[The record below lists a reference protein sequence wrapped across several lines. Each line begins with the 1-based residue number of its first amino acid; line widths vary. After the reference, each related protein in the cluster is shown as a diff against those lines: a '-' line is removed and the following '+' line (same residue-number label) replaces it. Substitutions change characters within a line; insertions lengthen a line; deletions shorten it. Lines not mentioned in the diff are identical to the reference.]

1 MKKISILV
9 ALLAFFA
16 AMISCTPAD
25 NGGQKGALKVS
36 LSASESFTDNKAN
49 LTIVLSQ
56 QRASAVSVTLAV
68 DETAAGAIKSSALS
82 FEKNVTVQANSNS
95 NVVPV
100 ELVTE
105 PNGPAKAYIK
115 IVAAN
120 GAVANTDAVVI
131 AYTPKGYSGGGEG
144 GEEGGEGGE
153 EGGEG
158 GEGGGSGTE
167 GSQQTNWTVQVT
179 GTELEQDE
187 YNGQTYYYIAGNITA
202 PGSTYLYHDCFFG
215 DEDFHQYGGESVAKW
230 AASIE
235 SELSTAL
242 QSYSIDQVLEKAGEV
257 YINYYES
264 GDQYLYVLDFDAK
277 GKYTGKYA
285 IIAFTMPEVE
295 GAAGGEFEGDLTFC
309 KDWKATYAGDGE
321 IDVTGV
327 TDEYFMF
334 DVYDDPVPDAE
345 LAAELQDMVDYNLS
359 EYGYYYYGPSDYDI
373 WQGLDNGQYYV
384 YITGMTKE
392 GVITGNYG
400 YSVITVS
407 DASAMALKARL
418 KAGHT
423 RSRHHRGIKNRK
435 F

>member
-1 MKKISILV
+1 MKKTSILV
-9 ALLAFFA
+9 ALLAFFG

-144 GEEGGEGGE
+144 GGEGGEGGE
-153 EGGEG
+153 
-158 GEGGGSGTE
+158 EGGGSGTE

-179 GTELEQDE
+179 GTELEEDE

-295 GAAGGEFEGDLTFC
+295 GAGGGEGGGGEFEGDLTFC
-309 KDWKATYAGDGE
+309 KDWKATYAGEGIVE
-321 IDVTGV
+321 VTGV
-327 TDEYFMF
+327 TDTYFMF
-334 DVYDDPVPDAE
+334 DIYDDAIQESE
-345 LAAELQDMVDYNLS
+345 LADELQAMVDYNLT
-359 EYGYYYYGPSDYDI
+359 EYGYYYYGPSDYDS
-373 WQGLDNGQYYV
+373 WEGLDNGQYYI
-384 YITGMTKE
+384 YITGMTTA

>member
-1 MKKISILV
+1 MKKTSILV
-9 ALLAFFA
+9 ALLAFFG

-25 NGGQKGALKVS
+25 NGGQKGALRVS

-56 QRASAVSVTLAV
+56 QTASAVSVTLAV
-68 DETAAGAIKSSALS
+68 DQTAPGAIKSSALS

-115 IVAAN
+115 IVAAS

-144 GEEGGEGGE
+144 GEEGGEGG
-153 EGGEG
+153 
-158 GEGGGSGTE
+158 GSGTE
-167 GSQQTNWTVQVT
+167 GSQQANWTVQVT
-179 GTELEQDE
+179 GTELEEEE
-187 YNGQTYYYIAGNITA
+187 YNGQTYYYIAGNLTA

-295 GAAGGEFEGDLTFC
+295 GAGGGEGGGGEFEGDLTFC
-309 KDWKATYAGDGE
+309 KDWKAEYAGDGE

-334 DVYDDPVPDAE
+334 DVFDDPVPDAE

-384 YITGMTKE
+384 YITGITKE

-400 YSVITVS
+400 YSVITIS
-407 DASAMALKARL
+407 DASAVAGKARL
-418 KAGHT
+418 KTGHA
-423 RSRHHRGIKNRK
+423 RRHHRGIKNRK